1 MSEDKPHRTGLLG
14 RILNREDA
22 IKTIKQ
28 ASYLIIVMAFIY
40 AVIGF
45 FTEPALI
52 TDGIFYFILGVLLLW
67 LKSRV
72 VSIITLIFSLLALL
86 LFILNKTGVVEQG
99 DSLIGIFVIIL
110 LIASAKA
117 VEGTFKLRGKYKVD
131 INKQTP

>member
-1 MSEDKPHRTGLLG
+1 MSEEKPQRTGLLG
-14 RILNREDA
+14 RISNREDA

-28 ASYLIIVMAFIY
+28 ASYVIIVMAFIY
-40 AVIGF
+40 AVVGF

-52 TDGIFYFILGVLLLW
+52 TDGFFYCILGVLLLW

-86 LFILNKTGVVEQG
+86 LFILNKTGVVEEG
-99 DSLIGIFVIIL
+99 GSLIGIFVIIL

-117 VEGTFKLRGKYKVD
+117 VEGTFKLHGKYKVD
-131 INKQTP
+131 NSKQTA

>member
-28 ASYLIIVMAFIY
+28 ASYVIIVMAFIY

-45 FTEPALI
+45 LTEPALI
-52 TDGIFYFILGVLLLW
+52 TDGFFYLILGVLLLW
-67 LKSRV
+67 LKSRI
-72 VSIITLIFSLLALL
+72 VSVITLIFSLLALL
-86 LFILNKTGVVEQG
+86 LFILNKTGVVEEG
-99 DSLIGIFVIIL
+99 GSLVGIFVIIL

-117 VEGTFKLRGKYKVD
+117 VEATFKLRGKYKVD
-131 INKQTP
+131 TF

>member
-14 RILNREDA
+14 RILNKEDA

-28 ASYLIIVMAFIY
+28 ASYVIIVMAFIY
-40 AVIGF
+40 AFIGF
-45 FTEPALI
+45 LTEPALI
-52 TDGIFYFILGVLLLW
+52 TDGIFYCILGVLLLW

-86 LFILNKTGVVEQG
+86 LFILNKTGVVEEG
-99 DSLIGIFVIIL
+99 GSLGGIFVIIL

-117 VEGTFKLRGKYKVD
+117 VEGTFKFRGKYKVD
-131 INKQTP
+131 TF

>member
-1 MSEDKPHRTGLLG
+1 MSEEKSHRAGLLG

-28 ASYLIIVMAFIY
+28 ASYIIIVMAFIY
-40 AVIGF
+40 AVVGF
-45 FTEPALI
+45 FTDPALI
-52 TDGIFYFILGVLLLW
+52 TDAFFYLILGLLLLW

-86 LFILNKTGVVEQG
+86 LFILNKTGVVEEG
-99 DSLIGIFVIIL
+99 GSLIGIFVIIL
-110 LIASAKA
+110 LIASAKV

-131 INKQTP
+131 DSKQT